1 MMVVLGLG
9 NPGRAY
15 ARSRHNVG
23 FWCVDRL
30 AREYAIRMEQRRR
43 HAVLGEGSI
52 TGEEVILAR
61 PRTYVN
67 RSGVAARYLL
77 DRYRLAP
84 EALLVVHDDMD
95 LPVGKLRIGARGSS
109 AGHKGIDSIIAELGT
124 QQFPRLRI
132 GIGHLEGQ
140 DAVPFVLGPFTPE
153 EAKVMGEAVDRAV
166 EAVSWVAQHGLEAA
180 MNRYN

>member
-23 FWCVDRL
+23 FWCVNSL
-30 AREYAIRMEQRRR
+30 AREHAIRLEQRRR
-43 HAVLGEGSI
+43 HAVLGKGSI
-52 TGEEVILAR
+52 MGEEVVLAK
-61 PRTYVN
+61 PRTYMN

-84 EALLVVHDDMD
+84 AALLVVHDDMD
-95 LPVGKLRIGARGSS
+95 LPVGKLRIRTQGSS
-109 AGHKGIDSIIAELGT
+109 AGHNGIESIITELGT

-140 DAVPFVLGPFTPE
+140 DAIPFVLGPFTME
-153 EAKVMGEAVDRAV
+153 EAKVIGEAVDRAV
-166 EAVSWVAQHGLEAA
+166 EAVAWVAQHGLEAA

>member
-1 MMVVLGLG
+1 MMVILGLG

-23 FWCVDRL
+23 FWCIDSL
-30 AREYAIRMEQRRR
+30 ARKYGVRLEQRRR
-43 HAVLGEGSI
+43 YAVLGEGSI
-52 TGEEVILAR
+52 MEEVAILAR
-61 PRTYVN
+61 PRTYMN

-77 DRYRLAP
+77 DRYHLAP
-84 EALLVVHDDMD
+84 AALLVVHDDMD
-95 LPVGKLRIGARGSS
+95 LPVGKLRIRSQGSS
-109 AGHKGIDSIIAELGT
+109 AGHNGIDSIITELGT

-132 GIGHLEGQ
+132 GVGHPQGQ

-153 EAKVMGEAVDRAV
+153 EAKVIRETIDRAV
-166 EAVSWVAQHGLEAA
+166 EAVAWVAQYGLEVA

>member
-1 MMVVLGLG
+1 MMVILGLG

-23 FWCVDRL
+23 FWCIDSL
-30 AREYAIRMEQRRR
+30 ARKYGVRLEQRRR

-52 TGEEVILAR
+52 MGEEAILAK
-61 PRTYVN
+61 PRTYMN

-77 DRYRLAP
+77 DRYHLAP
-84 EALLVVHDDMD
+84 AALLVVHDDMD
-95 LPVGKLRIGARGSS
+95 LPVGKLRIRPQGSS
-109 AGHKGIDSIIAELGT
+109 AGHNGIDSIITELGT

-132 GIGHLEGQ
+132 GVGHPEGQ
-140 DAVPFVLGPFTPE
+140 DAVPFVLGPFTHE
-153 EAKVMGEAVDRAV
+153 EAKVIGETIDRAV
-166 EAVSWVAQHGLEAA
+166 EAVAWVAQHGLEAA